1 MKAKDLAWL
10 TSVAEDC
17 KLIYD
22 RKAEGV
28 AELQA
33 LFTQAKDRHI
43 PTVTWEVKTSWAEEQ
58 DRKEKKQ

>member
-22 RKAEGV
+22 RKAEVV

-33 LFTQAKDRHI
+33 TYTLAKDRQI
-43 PTVTWEVKTSWAEEQ
+43 PTVTLVIKTSWAEEQ
-58 DRKEKKQ
+58 DREKNG